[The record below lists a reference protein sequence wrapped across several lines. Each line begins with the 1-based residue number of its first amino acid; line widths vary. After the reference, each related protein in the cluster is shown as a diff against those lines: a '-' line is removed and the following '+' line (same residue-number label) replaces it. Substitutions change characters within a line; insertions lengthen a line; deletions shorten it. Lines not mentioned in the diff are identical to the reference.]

1 MQVSRNRYDG
11 HMGKRAS
18 KNDDSRGG
26 SPREQLWSTTFVL
39 VVASTLCC
47 FMVGQGLNSS
57 TSVYV
62 ALYGGTA
69 AYAGVLA
76 AVFSGAAAVVRLL
89 SGPLIDGRGRRIVML
104 FGFAVLIVGTVGP
117 LFTHDV
123 APFVVFRILQGA
135 GFSAVTT
142 ASATAAA
149 DALPASRM
157 GEGIGYYGLGQALSM
172 SVGSP
177 RPRPRVD
184 RPARRTSLSVRP
196 QSQMVG
202 LAMIFLCRYESTP
215 RCCPRKRSTGAGSK
229 RGRRGRTNQE
239 QPRRAGRANEVRRQ
253 RVAKRA
259 EAAGALEAAGRAGA
273 AEAIETAETT
283 TSTAQSRMEG
293 RPKRESIASRIF
305 EKHALPGTLPMI
317 VLSPA
322 FGFVIFFVGLYGAS
336 LGVGN
341 AGLFYTLSAVSMIL
355 VRLKSG
361 AFMDRFAPIKILPV
375 ALACGLIAF
384 GMLVACGTVLDGA
397 PVRDAVFNLSGI
409 VYGFCIG
416 IALPLNQSVAVKN
429 TPPERWGAA
438 NALFQL
444 ANDIGIGGACVITG
458 DRERLLR
465 VPRHHLLRDVLHRG
479 VVLRRASRLS
489 EGISRSRT
497 KTSLPGDDFPRLP
510 FPAAAPS
517 VRAPFVSSS
526 TTPCALVGLVEVDV
540 RFRVEVE
547 REELLLLEAIERD
560 ERDHPRIV
568 TACRKGRQHQAHT
581 RLRAHLLV
589 RCAEHGVRRDAAAH
603 AKRASA
609 RHLESTLRLRHL
621 HVDHRRFEARTD
633 IRHIELA
640 PGLPLAVDI
649 GDDRRLQA

>member
-1 MQVSRNRYDG
+1 MQVPRNRYDG

-18 KNDDSRGG
+18 KTDDSRRE

-39 VVASTLCC
+39 VVISTLCC

-69 AYAGVLA
+69 AYAGVLG

-104 FGFAVLIVGTVGP
+104 VGFAVLIVGTVGP

-172 SVGSP
+172 SVG
-177 RPRPRVD
+177 
-184 RPARRTSLSVRP
+184 PALALALVSTDPPENLFVGVTAIAV
-196 QSQMVG
+196 VG
-202 LAMIFLCRYESTP
+202 LAMIFLCRYEKHP
-215 RCCPRKRSTGAGSK
+215 EILPEEAVYRRRLEERENEAA
-229 RGRRGRTNQE
+229 RRGTAE
-239 QPRRAGRANEVRRQ
+239 ALEVTG
-253 RVAKRA
+253 RA
-259 EAAGALEAAGRAGA
+259 EAAEA
-273 AEAIETAETT
+273 AEASETT

-293 RPKRESIASRIF
+293 QPRRESIASRIF

-336 LGVGN
+336 LGVRN

-361 AFMDRFAPIKILPV
+361 AFMDRFAPIKILPF
-375 ALACGLIAF
+375 ALACGLVAF
-384 GMLVACGTVLDGA
+384 AMLVACGTVLDGT

-409 VYGFCIG
+409 VYGFCAG

-444 ANDIGIGGACVITG
+444 ANDVGIGGACVIW
-458 DRERLLR
+458 
-465 VPRHHLLRDVLHRG
+465 
-479 VVLRRASRLS
+479 
-489 EGISRSRT
+489 GIVNDCF
-497 KTSLPGDDFPRLP
+497 GFP
-510 FPAAAPS
+510 
-517 VRAPFVSSS
+517 V
-526 TTPCALVGLVEVDV
+526 TICCAMCC
-540 RFRVEVE
+540 
-547 REELLLLEAIERD
+547 
-560 ERDHPRIV
+560 IV
-568 TACRKGRQHQAHT
+568 TSYFVA
-581 RLRAHLLV
+581 RAV
-589 RCAEHGVRRDAAAH
+589 YP
-603 AKRASA
+603 K
-609 RHLESTLRLRHL
+609 ES
-621 HVDHRRFEARTD
+621 
-633 IRHIELA
+633 
-640 PGLPLAVDI
+640 
-649 GDDRRLQA
+649 

>member
-1 MQVSRNRYDG
+1 MQVPRNRYDG

-18 KNDDSRGG
+18 KTDDSRRE

-39 VVASTLCC
+39 VVVSTLCC

-69 AYAGVLA
+69 AYAGVLG

-104 FGFAVLIVGTVGP
+104 VGFAVLIVGTVGP

-172 SVGSP
+172 SVG
-177 RPRPRVD
+177 
-184 RPARRTSLSVRP
+184 PALALALVSTDPPENLFIGVTAIA
-196 QSQMVG
+196 VIG
-202 LAMIFLCRYESTP
+202 LAMIFLCRYEKHP
-215 RCCPRKRSTGAGSK
+215 EMLPEGAVYRRRLEEGESEAA
-229 RGRRGRTNQE
+229 RRGT
-239 QPRRAGRANEVRRQ
+239 
-253 RVAKRA
+253 A
-259 EAAGALEAAGRAGA
+259 EALEVTGRAGA
-273 AEAIETAETT
+273 AEAARASETT

-293 RPKRESIASRIF
+293 QPSRESIASRIF

-361 AFMDRFAPIKILPV
+361 AFMDRFAPIKILPF
-375 ALACGLIAF
+375 ALACGLVAF
-384 GMLVACGTVLDGA
+384 VMLVACGTVLDGT

-409 VYGFCIG
+409 VYGFCAG

-444 ANDIGIGGACVITG
+444 ANDVGIGGGCVIWGIVNDCFGFPVTICCAMCCI
-458 DRERLLR
+458 
-465 VPRHHLLRDVLHRG
+465 VASYFVA
-479 VVLRRASRLS
+479 RAVYP
-489 EGISRSRT
+489 
-497 KTSLPGDDFPRLP
+497 K
-510 FPAAAPS
+510 
-517 VRAPFVSSS
+517 
-526 TTPCALVGLVEVDV
+526 
-540 RFRVEVE
+540 
-547 REELLLLEAIERD
+547 
-560 ERDHPRIV
+560 
-568 TACRKGRQHQAHT
+568 
-581 RLRAHLLV
+581 
-589 RCAEHGVRRDAAAH
+589 
-603 AKRASA
+603 
-609 RHLESTLRLRHL
+609 ES
-621 HVDHRRFEARTD
+621 
-633 IRHIELA
+633 
-640 PGLPLAVDI
+640 
-649 GDDRRLQA
+649 

>member
-1 MQVSRNRYDG
+1 M
-11 HMGKRAS
+11 A
-18 KNDDSRGG
+18 
-26 SPREQLWSTTFVL
+26 
-39 VVASTLCC
+39 
-47 FMVGQGLNSS
+47 GQGLNSS

-172 SVGSP
+172 SVG
-177 RPRPRVD
+177 
-184 RPARRTSLSVRP
+184 PALALALVSTDPPENLFVGVTAIAV
-196 QSQMVG
+196 VG
-202 LAMIFLCRYESTP
+202 LSMIFLCRYEKHPEMLPKEAVYRRRLEEGGSEAT
-215 RCCPRKRSTGAGSK
+215 RTGAIEAGKESK
-229 RGRRGRTNQE
+229 QVEAREGGKRT
-239 QPRRAGRANEVRRQ
+239 
-253 RVAKRA
+253 
-259 EAAGALEAAGRAGA
+259 EA
-273 AEAIETAETT
+273 AETT

-322 FGFVIFFVGLYGAS
+322 LGFAIFFVGLYGAS

-384 GMLVACGTVLDGA
+384 AMLVACGTVLDGT
-397 PVRDAVFNLSGI
+397 PVCNAVFNLSGI
-409 VYGFCIG
+409 VYGFCTG

-444 ANDIGIGGACVITG
+444 AIDVGIGGACVIWGIVNDCFGFPVTICCAMCCIAASYF
-458 DRERLLR
+458 
-465 VPRHHLLRDVLHRG
+465 VA
-479 VVLRRASRLS
+479 RAVYPK
-489 EGISRSRT
+489 E
-497 KTSLPGDDFPRLP
+497 
-510 FPAAAPS
+510 
-517 VRAPFVSSS
+517 
-526 TTPCALVGLVEVDV
+526 
-540 RFRVEVE
+540 
-547 REELLLLEAIERD
+547 
-560 ERDHPRIV
+560 
-568 TACRKGRQHQAHT
+568 
-581 RLRAHLLV
+581 
-589 RCAEHGVRRDAAAH
+589 
-603 AKRASA
+603 
-609 RHLESTLRLRHL
+609 
-621 HVDHRRFEARTD
+621 
-633 IRHIELA
+633 
-640 PGLPLAVDI
+640 
-649 GDDRRLQA
+649 

>member
-1 MQVSRNRYDG
+1 MQVPRNRYDG

-172 SVGSP
+172 SVG
-177 RPRPRVD
+177 
-184 RPARRTSLSVRP
+184 PALALALVSTNPPENLFIGVTAIAA
-196 QSQMVG
+196 VG
-202 LAMIFLCRYESTP
+202 LALIFPCRYEKHP
-215 RCCPRKRSTGAGSK
+215 EMLPEEAVYRRRLEDEESK
-229 RGRRGRTNQE
+229 AA
-239 QPRRAGRANEVRRQ
+239 RA
-253 RVAKRA
+253 K
-259 EAAGALEAAGRAGA
+259 A
-273 AEAIETAETT
+273 AEATARDGQAETAASGAVGQARAAQATEAIA
-283 TSTAQSRMEG
+283 STVKSEKKGQL
-293 RPKRESIASRIF
+293 KREGIASRIF

-336 LGVGN
+336 LGVEN

-355 VRLKSG
+355 VRLSG
-361 AFMDRFAPIKILPV
+361 SFMDRFAPIKILPA
-375 ALACGLIAF
+375 ALACGLVAF
-384 GMLVACGTVLDGA
+384 GMLVACGTIIDGA
-397 PVRDAVFNLSGI
+397 PVRDAVFDLAGI
-409 VYGFCIG
+409 IYGFCSG
-416 IALPLNQSVAVKN
+416 IAMPLNQSVAVKN

-444 ANDIGIGGACVITG
+444 AIDVGIGGACVIWGIVNDCFGFPVTICCAMCCI
-458 DRERLLR
+458 
-465 VPRHHLLRDVLHRG
+465 VASYFVA
-479 VVLRRASRLS
+479 RAVYPK
-489 EGISRSRT
+489 E
-497 KTSLPGDDFPRLP
+497 P
-510 FPAAAPS
+510 
-517 VRAPFVSSS
+517 
-526 TTPCALVGLVEVDV
+526 
-540 RFRVEVE
+540 
-547 REELLLLEAIERD
+547 
-560 ERDHPRIV
+560 
-568 TACRKGRQHQAHT
+568 
-581 RLRAHLLV
+581 
-589 RCAEHGVRRDAAAH
+589 
-603 AKRASA
+603 
-609 RHLESTLRLRHL
+609 
-621 HVDHRRFEARTD
+621 
-633 IRHIELA
+633 
-640 PGLPLAVDI
+640 
-649 GDDRRLQA
+649 

>member
-1 MQVSRNRYDG
+1 MQVPRNRYDG
-11 HMGKRAS
+11 HMEKRAS
-18 KNDDSRGG
+18 KHDDSRRE

-39 VVASTLCC
+39 VVVSTLCC

-104 FGFAVLIVGTVGP
+104 VGFAVLIVGTVGP

-172 SVGSP
+172 SVG
-177 RPRPRVD
+177 
-184 RPARRTSLSVRP
+184 PALALALVSTDPPENLFIGVTAIA
-196 QSQMVG
+196 VIG
-202 LAMIFLCRYESTP
+202 LAMIFLCRYEKHP
-215 RCCPRKRSTGAGSK
+215 EMLPEGAVY
-229 RGRRGRTNQE
+229 RRRLEEREG
-239 QPRRAGRANEVRRQ
+239 
-253 RVAKRA
+253 
-259 EAAGALEAAGRAGA
+259 EAARTGDAEALEATGRAGA
-273 AEAIETAETT
+273 AEAAEASETT

-293 RPKRESIASRIF
+293 QPRRESIASRIF

-361 AFMDRFAPIKILPV
+361 AFMDRFAPIKILPF
-375 ALACGLIAF
+375 ALACGLVAF
-384 GMLVACGTVLDGA
+384 AMLVACGTVLDGT

-409 VYGFCIG
+409 VYGFCSG

-444 ANDIGIGGACVITG
+444 AIDVGIGGACVIWGIVNDCFGFPVTICCAMCCI
-458 DRERLLR
+458 
-465 VPRHHLLRDVLHRG
+465 VASYFVA
-479 VVLRRASRLS
+479 RAVYP
-489 EGISRSRT
+489 
-497 KTSLPGDDFPRLP
+497 K
-510 FPAAAPS
+510 
-517 VRAPFVSSS
+517 
-526 TTPCALVGLVEVDV
+526 
-540 RFRVEVE
+540 
-547 REELLLLEAIERD
+547 
-560 ERDHPRIV
+560 
-568 TACRKGRQHQAHT
+568 
-581 RLRAHLLV
+581 
-589 RCAEHGVRRDAAAH
+589 
-603 AKRASA
+603 
-609 RHLESTLRLRHL
+609 ES
-621 HVDHRRFEARTD
+621 
-633 IRHIELA
+633 
-640 PGLPLAVDI
+640 
-649 GDDRRLQA
+649 

>member
-1 MQVSRNRYDG
+1 ME
-11 HMGKRAS
+11 KRAS
-18 KNDDSRGG
+18 KYNDSRGG

-123 APFVVFRILQGA
+123 VPFVAFRILQGA

-172 SVGSP
+172 SVG
-177 RPRPRVD
+177 
-184 RPARRTSLSVRP
+184 PALALALVSTDPPENLFVGVTAIAV
-196 QSQMVG
+196 VG
-202 LAMIFLCRYESTP
+202 LSMIFLCRYEKHP
-215 RCCPRKRSTGAGSK
+215 EMLPKEAVYRRRLEEGGS
-229 RGRRGRTNQE
+229 
-239 QPRRAGRANEVRRQ
+239 
-253 RVAKRA
+253 
-259 EAAGALEAAGRAGA
+259 EAARTGA
-273 AEAIETAETT
+273 AEAGKESKQVETREGGKRTEAAETT

-375 ALACGLIAF
+375 ALACGLVAF
-384 GMLVACGTVLDGA
+384 AMLVACGTVLDGA

-444 ANDIGIGGACVITG
+444 ANDVGIGGACVIWGIVNDCFGFPVTICCAMCCIAASYF
-458 DRERLLR
+458 
-465 VPRHHLLRDVLHRG
+465 VA
-479 VVLRRASRLS
+479 RAVYPK
-489 EGISRSRT
+489 E
-497 KTSLPGDDFPRLP
+497 
-510 FPAAAPS
+510 
-517 VRAPFVSSS
+517 
-526 TTPCALVGLVEVDV
+526 
-540 RFRVEVE
+540 
-547 REELLLLEAIERD
+547 
-560 ERDHPRIV
+560 
-568 TACRKGRQHQAHT
+568 
-581 RLRAHLLV
+581 
-589 RCAEHGVRRDAAAH
+589 
-603 AKRASA
+603 
-609 RHLESTLRLRHL
+609 
-621 HVDHRRFEARTD
+621 
-633 IRHIELA
+633 
-640 PGLPLAVDI
+640 
-649 GDDRRLQA
+649 

>member
-1 MQVSRNRYDG
+1 M
-11 HMGKRAS
+11 A
-18 KNDDSRGG
+18 
-26 SPREQLWSTTFVL
+26 
-39 VVASTLCC
+39 
-47 FMVGQGLNSS
+47 GQGLNSS

-123 APFVVFRILQGA
+123 APFVAFRILQGA

-172 SVGSP
+172 SVG
-177 RPRPRVD
+177 
-184 RPARRTSLSVRP
+184 PALALALVSTDPPENLFVGVTAIAV
-196 QSQMVG
+196 VG
-202 LAMIFLCRYESTP
+202 LSMIFLCRYEKHP
-215 RCCPRKRSTGAGSK
+215 EMLPKEAVYRRRLEEG
-229 RGRRGRTNQE
+229 GR
-239 QPRRAGRANEVRRQ
+239 
-253 RVAKRA
+253 
-259 EAAGALEAAGRAGA
+259 EAARTGA
-273 AEAIETAETT
+273 AEAGKESKQVETREGGKRTEAAETT

-322 FGFVIFFVGLYGAS
+322 LGFAIFFVGLYGAS

-375 ALACGLIAF
+375 ALACGLVAF
-384 GMLVACGTVLDGA
+384 AMLVACGTVLDGT
-397 PVRDAVFNLSGI
+397 PVCDAVFNLSGI
-409 VYGFCIG
+409 VYGFCTG

-444 ANDIGIGGACVITG
+444 AIDVGIGGACVTWGIVNDCFGFPVTICCAMCCIAASYF
-458 DRERLLR
+458 
-465 VPRHHLLRDVLHRG
+465 VA
-479 VVLRRASRLS
+479 RAVYPK
-489 EGISRSRT
+489 E
-497 KTSLPGDDFPRLP
+497 
-510 FPAAAPS
+510 
-517 VRAPFVSSS
+517 
-526 TTPCALVGLVEVDV
+526 
-540 RFRVEVE
+540 
-547 REELLLLEAIERD
+547 
-560 ERDHPRIV
+560 
-568 TACRKGRQHQAHT
+568 
-581 RLRAHLLV
+581 
-589 RCAEHGVRRDAAAH
+589 
-603 AKRASA
+603 
-609 RHLESTLRLRHL
+609 
-621 HVDHRRFEARTD
+621 
-633 IRHIELA
+633 
-640 PGLPLAVDI
+640 
-649 GDDRRLQA
+649 

>member
-1 MQVSRNRYDG
+1 M
-11 HMGKRAS
+11 A
-18 KNDDSRGG
+18 
-26 SPREQLWSTTFVL
+26 
-39 VVASTLCC
+39 
-47 FMVGQGLNSS
+47 GQGLNSS

-172 SVGSP
+172 SVG
-177 RPRPRVD
+177 
-184 RPARRTSLSVRP
+184 PALALALVSTDPPENLFVGVTAIAV
-196 QSQMVG
+196 VG
-202 LAMIFLCRYESTP
+202 LSMIILCRYEKHP
-215 RCCPRKRSTGAGSK
+215 EMLPKEAVYRRRLEEGGS
-229 RGRRGRTNQE
+229 
-239 QPRRAGRANEVRRQ
+239 
-253 RVAKRA
+253 
-259 EAAGALEAAGRAGA
+259 EAARTGA
-273 AEAIETAETT
+273 AEAGKESKQVEAREGSKRTEAAETT

-322 FGFVIFFVGLYGAS
+322 LGFAIFFVGLYGAS

-375 ALACGLIAF
+375 ALACGLVAF
-384 GMLVACGTVLDGA
+384 AMLVACGTVLDGA
-397 PVRDAVFNLSGI
+397 PVCDAVFNLSGI
-409 VYGFCIG
+409 VYGFCTG

-444 ANDIGIGGACVITG
+444 AIDVGIGGACVIWGIVNDCFGFPVTICCAMCCIAASYF
-458 DRERLLR
+458 
-465 VPRHHLLRDVLHRG
+465 VA
-479 VVLRRASRLS
+479 RAVYPK
-489 EGISRSRT
+489 E
-497 KTSLPGDDFPRLP
+497 
-510 FPAAAPS
+510 
-517 VRAPFVSSS
+517 
-526 TTPCALVGLVEVDV
+526 
-540 RFRVEVE
+540 
-547 REELLLLEAIERD
+547 
-560 ERDHPRIV
+560 
-568 TACRKGRQHQAHT
+568 
-581 RLRAHLLV
+581 
-589 RCAEHGVRRDAAAH
+589 
-603 AKRASA
+603 
-609 RHLESTLRLRHL
+609 
-621 HVDHRRFEARTD
+621 
-633 IRHIELA
+633 
-640 PGLPLAVDI
+640 
-649 GDDRRLQA
+649 

>member
-1 MQVSRNRYDG
+1 
-11 HMGKRAS
+11 
-18 KNDDSRGG
+18 
-26 SPREQLWSTTFVL
+26 
-39 VVASTLCC
+39 
-47 FMVGQGLNSS
+47 MVGQGLNSS

-76 AVFSGAAAVVRLL
+76 AVFSAAAAVVRLL

-172 SVGSP
+172 SVG
-177 RPRPRVD
+177 
-184 RPARRTSLSVRP
+184 PALALALVSTDPPENLFVGATAIAV
-196 QSQMVG
+196 VG
-202 LAMIFLCRYESTP
+202 LAMIFLCRYEKHPEMLPEEAVYRRRLEEGESEAA
-215 RCCPRKRSTGAGSK
+215 RTGAAEAGKESK
-229 RGRRGRTNQE
+229 QIEASEDG
-239 QPRRAGRANEVRRQ
+239 
-253 RVAKRA
+253 KRA
-259 EAAGALEAAGRAGA
+259 EAAGALEAARRAGA

-375 ALACGLIAF
+375 ALACGLVAF
-384 GMLVACGTVLDGA
+384 AMLVACGTVLDGA

-444 ANDIGIGGACVITG
+444 ANDIGIGGACVIWGIVNDCFGFPVTICCAMCCIAASYF
-458 DRERLLR
+458 
-465 VPRHHLLRDVLHRG
+465 VA
-479 VVLRRASRLS
+479 RAVYPK
-489 EGISRSRT
+489 E
-497 KTSLPGDDFPRLP
+497 
-510 FPAAAPS
+510 
-517 VRAPFVSSS
+517 
-526 TTPCALVGLVEVDV
+526 
-540 RFRVEVE
+540 
-547 REELLLLEAIERD
+547 
-560 ERDHPRIV
+560 
-568 TACRKGRQHQAHT
+568 
-581 RLRAHLLV
+581 
-589 RCAEHGVRRDAAAH
+589 
-603 AKRASA
+603 
-609 RHLESTLRLRHL
+609 
-621 HVDHRRFEARTD
+621 
-633 IRHIELA
+633 
-640 PGLPLAVDI
+640 
-649 GDDRRLQA
+649 

>member
-1 MQVSRNRYDG
+1 MQVPRNRYDG

-18 KNDDSRGG
+18 KTDDSRRE

-39 VVASTLCC
+39 VVVSTLCC

-69 AYAGVLA
+69 AYAGVLG
-76 AVFSGAAAVVRLL
+76 AVFSAAAAVVRLL

-104 FGFAVLIVGTVGP
+104 VGFAVLIVGTVGP
-117 LFTHDV
+117 LFTRDV

-172 SVGSP
+172 SVG
-177 RPRPRVD
+177 
-184 RPARRTSLSVRP
+184 PALALALVSTDPPENLFIGVTAIAV
-196 QSQMVG
+196 VG
-202 LAMIFLCRYESTP
+202 LAMIFLCRYEKHPEMLPEGAVYRRRLEEEKSEAA
-215 RCCPRKRSTGAGSK
+215 RTGA
-229 RGRRGRTNQE
+229 
-239 QPRRAGRANEVRRQ
+239 
-253 RVAKRA
+253 A
-259 EAAGALEAAGRAGA
+259 EALEATGRAGA
-273 AEAIETAETT
+273 AGTAESSETT

-293 RPKRESIASRIF
+293 QPRRESIASRIF

-336 LGVGN
+336 LGVGS

-361 AFMDRFAPIKILPV
+361 AFMDRFAPIKILPF
-375 ALACGLIAF
+375 ALACGLVAF
-384 GMLVACGTVLDGA
+384 AMLVACGTVLDGT

-409 VYGFCIG
+409 VYGFCSG

-444 ANDIGIGGACVITG
+444 ANDVGIGGACVIWGIVNDCFGFPVTICCAMCCI
-458 DRERLLR
+458 
-465 VPRHHLLRDVLHRG
+465 VASYFVA
-479 VVLRRASRLS
+479 RAVYP
-489 EGISRSRT
+489 
-497 KTSLPGDDFPRLP
+497 K
-510 FPAAAPS
+510 
-517 VRAPFVSSS
+517 
-526 TTPCALVGLVEVDV
+526 
-540 RFRVEVE
+540 
-547 REELLLLEAIERD
+547 
-560 ERDHPRIV
+560 
-568 TACRKGRQHQAHT
+568 
-581 RLRAHLLV
+581 
-589 RCAEHGVRRDAAAH
+589 
-603 AKRASA
+603 
-609 RHLESTLRLRHL
+609 ES
-621 HVDHRRFEARTD
+621 
-633 IRHIELA
+633 
-640 PGLPLAVDI
+640 
-649 GDDRRLQA
+649 

>member
-1 MQVSRNRYDG
+1 MQVPRNRYDG
-11 HMGKRAS
+11 HMEKRAS
-18 KNDDSRGG
+18 KHDDSRGG

-39 VVASTLCC
+39 VVVSTLCC

-62 ALYGGTA
+62 ALYGGTT
-69 AYAGVLA
+69 AYAGVLG

-104 FGFAVLIVGTVGP
+104 VGFAALIVGTVGP

-172 SVGSP
+172 SVG
-177 RPRPRVD
+177 
-184 RPARRTSLSVRP
+184 PALALALVSTDPPENLFIGVTAIAV
-196 QSQMVG
+196 VG
-202 LAMIFLCRYESTP
+202 LAMIFLCRYEKHP
-215 RCCPRKRSTGAGSK
+215 EMLPEEAVY
-229 RGRRGRTNQE
+229 RRRLE
-239 QPRRAGRANEVRRQ
+239 ERES
-253 RVAKRA
+253 
-259 EAAGALEAAGRAGA
+259 EAARTGDAEALEATGRAGA
-273 AEAIETAETT
+273 AEAAEASETT

-293 RPKRESIASRIF
+293 QPRRESIASRIF

-361 AFMDRFAPIKILPV
+361 AFMDRFAPIKILPF
-375 ALACGLIAF
+375 ALACGLVAF
-384 GMLVACGTVLDGA
+384 AMLVACGTVLDGT

-409 VYGFCIG
+409 VYGFCAG

-444 ANDIGIGGACVITG
+444 ANDVGIGGACVIWGIVNDCFGFPVTICCAMCCI
-458 DRERLLR
+458 
-465 VPRHHLLRDVLHRG
+465 VASYFVA
-479 VVLRRASRLS
+479 RAVYP
-489 EGISRSRT
+489 
-497 KTSLPGDDFPRLP
+497 K
-510 FPAAAPS
+510 
-517 VRAPFVSSS
+517 
-526 TTPCALVGLVEVDV
+526 
-540 RFRVEVE
+540 
-547 REELLLLEAIERD
+547 
-560 ERDHPRIV
+560 
-568 TACRKGRQHQAHT
+568 
-581 RLRAHLLV
+581 
-589 RCAEHGVRRDAAAH
+589 
-603 AKRASA
+603 
-609 RHLESTLRLRHL
+609 ES
-621 HVDHRRFEARTD
+621 
-633 IRHIELA
+633 
-640 PGLPLAVDI
+640 
-649 GDDRRLQA
+649 

>member
-1 MQVSRNRYDG
+1 MQVPRNRYDG

-172 SVGSP
+172 SVG
-177 RPRPRVD
+177 
-184 RPARRTSLSVRP
+184 PALALALVSTDPPENLFVGVTAIAV
-196 QSQMVG
+196 VG
-202 LAMIFLCRYESTP
+202 LSMIFLCRYEKHPEMLPEEAVYRRRLEEGESEAA
-215 RCCPRKRSTGAGSK
+215 RTGAA
-229 RGRRGRTNQE
+229 E
-239 QPRRAGRANEVRRQ
+239 AGKESEGG
-253 RVAKRA
+253 KRA
-259 EAAGALEAAGRAGA
+259 EAAGTLEAARRAED
-273 AEAIETAETT
+273 AEAIEAAETT

-375 ALACGLIAF
+375 ALACGLVAF
-384 GMLVACGTVLDGA
+384 AMLVACGTVLDGA

-429 TPPERWGAA
+429 TPHERWGAA

-444 ANDIGIGGACVITG
+444 ANDIGIGGACVIWGIVNDCFGFPVTICCAMCCIAASYF
-458 DRERLLR
+458 
-465 VPRHHLLRDVLHRG
+465 VA
-479 VVLRRASRLS
+479 RAVYPK
-489 EGISRSRT
+489 E
-497 KTSLPGDDFPRLP
+497 
-510 FPAAAPS
+510 
-517 VRAPFVSSS
+517 
-526 TTPCALVGLVEVDV
+526 
-540 RFRVEVE
+540 
-547 REELLLLEAIERD
+547 
-560 ERDHPRIV
+560 
-568 TACRKGRQHQAHT
+568 
-581 RLRAHLLV
+581 
-589 RCAEHGVRRDAAAH
+589 
-603 AKRASA
+603 
-609 RHLESTLRLRHL
+609 
-621 HVDHRRFEARTD
+621 
-633 IRHIELA
+633 
-640 PGLPLAVDI
+640 
-649 GDDRRLQA
+649 

>member
-1 MQVSRNRYDG
+1 MQISRNRYDG

-18 KNDDSRGG
+18 KTDDSRRE

-39 VVASTLCC
+39 VVVSTLCC

-69 AYAGVLA
+69 AYAGVLG
-76 AVFSGAAAVVRLL
+76 AVFSAAAAVVRLL

-104 FGFAVLIVGTVGP
+104 VGFAVLIVGTVGP
-117 LFTHDV
+117 LFTRDV

-172 SVGSP
+172 SVG
-177 RPRPRVD
+177 
-184 RPARRTSLSVRP
+184 PALALALVSTDPPENLFIGVTAIAV
-196 QSQMVG
+196 VG
-202 LAMIFLCRYESTP
+202 LAMIFLCRYEKHP
-215 RCCPRKRSTGAGSK
+215 EMLPEGAVYRRRLEEGESEAA
-229 RGRRGRTNQE
+229 RRGT
-239 QPRRAGRANEVRRQ
+239 
-253 RVAKRA
+253 A
-259 EAAGALEAAGRAGA
+259 EALEATGRAGA
-273 AEAIETAETT
+273 AEAAEASETT
-283 TSTAQSRMEG
+283 TSTAQSRMEEQP
-293 RPKRESIASRIF
+293 RRESIASRIF

-361 AFMDRFAPIKILPV
+361 AFMDRFAPIKILPF
-375 ALACGLIAF
+375 ALACGLVAF
-384 GMLVACGTVLDGA
+384 AMLVACGTVLDGT

-409 VYGFCIG
+409 VYGFCSG

-444 ANDIGIGGACVITG
+444 ANDVGIGGACVIWGIVNDCFGFPVTICCAMCCI
-458 DRERLLR
+458 
-465 VPRHHLLRDVLHRG
+465 VASYFVA
-479 VVLRRASRLS
+479 RAVYP
-489 EGISRSRT
+489 
-497 KTSLPGDDFPRLP
+497 K
-510 FPAAAPS
+510 
-517 VRAPFVSSS
+517 
-526 TTPCALVGLVEVDV
+526 
-540 RFRVEVE
+540 
-547 REELLLLEAIERD
+547 
-560 ERDHPRIV
+560 
-568 TACRKGRQHQAHT
+568 
-581 RLRAHLLV
+581 
-589 RCAEHGVRRDAAAH
+589 
-603 AKRASA
+603 
-609 RHLESTLRLRHL
+609 ES
-621 HVDHRRFEARTD
+621 
-633 IRHIELA
+633 
-640 PGLPLAVDI
+640 
-649 GDDRRLQA
+649 

>member
-1 MQVSRNRYDG
+1 MQISRNRYDG

-18 KNDDSRGG
+18 KTDDSRRE

-39 VVASTLCC
+39 VVVSTLCC

-69 AYAGVLA
+69 AYAGVLG
-76 AVFSGAAAVVRLL
+76 AVFSAAAAVVRLL

-104 FGFAVLIVGTVGP
+104 VGFAVLIVGTVGP
-117 LFTHDV
+117 LFTRDV

-172 SVGSP
+172 SVG
-177 RPRPRVD
+177 
-184 RPARRTSLSVRP
+184 PALALALVSTDPPENLFIGVTAIA
-196 QSQMVG
+196 VIG
-202 LAMIFLCRYESTP
+202 LAMIFLCRYEKHP
-215 RCCPRKRSTGAGSK
+215 EMLPEGAVYRRRLEEGESETA
-229 RGRRGRTNQE
+229 RRGTAETGKESKQV
-239 QPRRAGRANEVRRQ
+239 EVT
-253 RVAKRA
+253 
-259 EAAGALEAAGRAGA
+259 GRAGA
-273 AEAIETAETT
+273 AEAAKASETT

-293 RPKRESIASRIF
+293 QPRRESIASRIF
-305 EKHALPGTLPMI
+305 EKHALPGTLPKI

-336 LGVGN
+336 LSVGS

-361 AFMDRFAPIKILPV
+361 AFMDRFAPIKILPF
-375 ALACGLIAF
+375 ALACGLVAF
-384 GMLVACGTVLDGA
+384 AMLVACGTVLDGT

-409 VYGFCIG
+409 VYGFCSG

-444 ANDIGIGGACVITG
+444 ANDVGIGGACVIWGIVNDCFGFPVTICCAMCCI
-458 DRERLLR
+458 
-465 VPRHHLLRDVLHRG
+465 VASYFVA
-479 VVLRRASRLS
+479 RAVYP
-489 EGISRSRT
+489 
-497 KTSLPGDDFPRLP
+497 K
-510 FPAAAPS
+510 
-517 VRAPFVSSS
+517 
-526 TTPCALVGLVEVDV
+526 
-540 RFRVEVE
+540 
-547 REELLLLEAIERD
+547 
-560 ERDHPRIV
+560 
-568 TACRKGRQHQAHT
+568 
-581 RLRAHLLV
+581 
-589 RCAEHGVRRDAAAH
+589 
-603 AKRASA
+603 
-609 RHLESTLRLRHL
+609 ES
-621 HVDHRRFEARTD
+621 
-633 IRHIELA
+633 
-640 PGLPLAVDI
+640 
-649 GDDRRLQA
+649 

>member
-1 MQVSRNRYDG
+1 M
-11 HMGKRAS
+11 A
-18 KNDDSRGG
+18 
-26 SPREQLWSTTFVL
+26 
-39 VVASTLCC
+39 
-47 FMVGQGLNSS
+47 GQGLNSS

-172 SVGSP
+172 SVG
-177 RPRPRVD
+177 
-184 RPARRTSLSVRP
+184 PALALALVSTDPPENLFVGVTAIAV
-196 QSQMVG
+196 VG
-202 LAMIFLCRYESTP
+202 LSMIFLCRYEKHP
-215 RCCPRKRSTGAGSK
+215 EMLPEEAVYRRRLEEGGS
-229 RGRRGRTNQE
+229 
-239 QPRRAGRANEVRRQ
+239 
-253 RVAKRA
+253 
-259 EAAGALEAAGRAGA
+259 EAARTGA
-273 AEAIETAETT
+273 AEAGKESKQVEAREGGKRTKATETT

-322 FGFVIFFVGLYGAS
+322 LGFAIFFVGLYGAS

-375 ALACGLIAF
+375 ALACGLVAF
-384 GMLVACGTVLDGA
+384 AMLVACGTVLDGA
-397 PVRDAVFNLSGI
+397 PVCDAVFNLSGI
-409 VYGFCIG
+409 VYGFCTG

-444 ANDIGIGGACVITG
+444 AIDVGIGGACVIWGIVNDCFGFPVTICCAMCCIAASYF
-458 DRERLLR
+458 
-465 VPRHHLLRDVLHRG
+465 VA
-479 VVLRRASRLS
+479 RAVYPK
-489 EGISRSRT
+489 E
-497 KTSLPGDDFPRLP
+497 
-510 FPAAAPS
+510 
-517 VRAPFVSSS
+517 
-526 TTPCALVGLVEVDV
+526 
-540 RFRVEVE
+540 
-547 REELLLLEAIERD
+547 
-560 ERDHPRIV
+560 
-568 TACRKGRQHQAHT
+568 
-581 RLRAHLLV
+581 
-589 RCAEHGVRRDAAAH
+589 
-603 AKRASA
+603 
-609 RHLESTLRLRHL
+609 
-621 HVDHRRFEARTD
+621 
-633 IRHIELA
+633 
-640 PGLPLAVDI
+640 
-649 GDDRRLQA
+649 

>member
-1 MQVSRNRYDG
+1 MQVPRNRYDG

-104 FGFAVLIVGTVGP
+104 FGFAVLIVGTAGP

-172 SVGSP
+172 SVG
-177 RPRPRVD
+177 
-184 RPARRTSLSVRP
+184 PALALALVSTDPPENLFVGVTAIAV
-196 QSQMVG
+196 VG
-202 LAMIFLCRYESTP
+202 LSMIFLCRYEKHPEMLPEEAVYRRRLEEGESEAA
-215 RCCPRKRSTGAGSK
+215 RTGAAEASK
-229 RGRRGRTNQE
+229 ESKQVE
-239 QPRRAGRANEVRRQ
+239 ASEDS
-253 RVAKRA
+253 KRA

-273 AEAIETAETT
+273 AEAVEAAETT

-293 RPKRESIASRIF
+293 QPKRESIASRIF

-375 ALACGLIAF
+375 ALACGLVAF
-384 GMLVACGTVLDGA
+384 AMLVACGTVLDGA

-444 ANDIGIGGACVITG
+444 ANDVGIGGACVIWGIVNDCFGFPVTICCAMCCIAASYF
-458 DRERLLR
+458 
-465 VPRHHLLRDVLHRG
+465 VA
-479 VVLRRASRLS
+479 RAVYPK
-489 EGISRSRT
+489 E
-497 KTSLPGDDFPRLP
+497 
-510 FPAAAPS
+510 
-517 VRAPFVSSS
+517 
-526 TTPCALVGLVEVDV
+526 
-540 RFRVEVE
+540 
-547 REELLLLEAIERD
+547 
-560 ERDHPRIV
+560 
-568 TACRKGRQHQAHT
+568 
-581 RLRAHLLV
+581 
-589 RCAEHGVRRDAAAH
+589 
-603 AKRASA
+603 
-609 RHLESTLRLRHL
+609 
-621 HVDHRRFEARTD
+621 
-633 IRHIELA
+633 
-640 PGLPLAVDI
+640 
-649 GDDRRLQA
+649 

>member
-1 MQVSRNRYDG
+1 MQVPRNRYDG
-11 HMGKRAS
+11 HMEKRAS

-172 SVGSP
+172 SVG
-177 RPRPRVD
+177 
-184 RPARRTSLSVRP
+184 PALALALVSTDPPENLFVGVTAIAV
-196 QSQMVG
+196 VG
-202 LAMIFLCRYESTP
+202 LSMIFLCRYEKHP
-215 RCCPRKRSTGAGSK
+215 EMLPKEAVYRRRLEEGGS
-229 RGRRGRTNQE
+229 
-239 QPRRAGRANEVRRQ
+239 
-253 RVAKRA
+253 
-259 EAAGALEAAGRAGA
+259 EAARTGA
-273 AEAIETAETT
+273 AEAGKESKQVEAREGGKRTEAAETT

-361 AFMDRFAPIKILPV
+361 AFMDRFAPIVILPV
-375 ALACGLIAF
+375 ALACGLVAF
-384 GMLVACGTVLDGA
+384 AMLVACGTVLDGA

-444 ANDIGIGGACVITG
+444 ANDVGIGGACVIWGIVNDCFGFPVTICCAMCCIAASYF
-458 DRERLLR
+458 
-465 VPRHHLLRDVLHRG
+465 VA
-479 VVLRRASRLS
+479 RAVYPK
-489 EGISRSRT
+489 E
-497 KTSLPGDDFPRLP
+497 
-510 FPAAAPS
+510 
-517 VRAPFVSSS
+517 
-526 TTPCALVGLVEVDV
+526 
-540 RFRVEVE
+540 
-547 REELLLLEAIERD
+547 
-560 ERDHPRIV
+560 
-568 TACRKGRQHQAHT
+568 
-581 RLRAHLLV
+581 
-589 RCAEHGVRRDAAAH
+589 
-603 AKRASA
+603 
-609 RHLESTLRLRHL
+609 
-621 HVDHRRFEARTD
+621 
-633 IRHIELA
+633 
-640 PGLPLAVDI
+640 
-649 GDDRRLQA
+649 

>member
-1 MQVSRNRYDG
+1 MQVPRNRYDG

-18 KNDDSRGG
+18 KTDDSRRE

-39 VVASTLCC
+39 VVVSTLCC

-69 AYAGVLA
+69 AYAGVLG

-104 FGFAVLIVGTVGP
+104 VGFAVLIVGTVGP

-172 SVGSP
+172 SVG
-177 RPRPRVD
+177 
-184 RPARRTSLSVRP
+184 PALTLALVSTDPPENLFIGVTAIA
-196 QSQMVG
+196 VIG
-202 LAMIFLCRYESTP
+202 LAMIFLCRYEKHP
-215 RCCPRKRSTGAGSK
+215 EMLPEGAVYRRRLEEGESEAA
-229 RGRRGRTNQE
+229 RRGT
-239 QPRRAGRANEVRRQ
+239 
-253 RVAKRA
+253 A
-259 EAAGALEAAGRAGA
+259 EALEVTGRSGA
-273 AEAIETAETT
+273 AEAAKASETT
-283 TSTAQSRMEG
+283 TSTAQSKTEEQPRREG
-293 RPKRESIASRIF
+293 IASRIF

-317 VLSPA
+317 MLSPA

-361 AFMDRFAPIKILPV
+361 AFMDRFAPIKILPF
-375 ALACGLIAF
+375 ALACGLVAF
-384 GMLVACGTVLDGA
+384 AMLVACGTVLDGT

-409 VYGFCIG
+409 VYGFCAG

-444 ANDIGIGGACVITG
+444 ANDVGIGGACVIWGIVNDCFGFPVTICCAMCCI
-458 DRERLLR
+458 
-465 VPRHHLLRDVLHRG
+465 VASYFVA
-479 VVLRRASRLS
+479 RAVYP
-489 EGISRSRT
+489 
-497 KTSLPGDDFPRLP
+497 K
-510 FPAAAPS
+510 
-517 VRAPFVSSS
+517 
-526 TTPCALVGLVEVDV
+526 
-540 RFRVEVE
+540 
-547 REELLLLEAIERD
+547 
-560 ERDHPRIV
+560 
-568 TACRKGRQHQAHT
+568 
-581 RLRAHLLV
+581 
-589 RCAEHGVRRDAAAH
+589 
-603 AKRASA
+603 
-609 RHLESTLRLRHL
+609 ES
-621 HVDHRRFEARTD
+621 
-633 IRHIELA
+633 
-640 PGLPLAVDI
+640 
-649 GDDRRLQA
+649 

>member
-1 MQVSRNRYDG
+1 MQVPRNRYDG

-172 SVGSP
+172 SIGPALALALVSTDPPENLFVG
-177 RPRPRVD
+177 VT
-184 RPARRTSLSVRP
+184 AIAV
-196 QSQMVG
+196 VG
-202 LAMIFLCRYESTP
+202 LSMIFLCRYEKHPEMLPEEAVYRRRLEELESEAA
-215 RCCPRKRSTGAGSK
+215 RTGAAEAGKESK
-229 RGRRGRTNQE
+229 QVEASEGD
-239 QPRRAGRANEVRRQ
+239 
-253 RVAKRA
+253 KCA
-259 EAAGALEAAGRAGA
+259 EAAGALEA
-273 AEAIETAETT
+273 AETT

-361 AFMDRFAPIKILPV
+361 VFMDRFAPIKILPV
-375 ALACGLIAF
+375 ALACGLVAF
-384 GMLVACGTVLDGA
+384 AMLVACGTVLDGA

-444 ANDIGIGGACVITG
+444 ANDVGIGGACVIWGIVNDCFGFPVTICCAMCCIAASYF
-458 DRERLLR
+458 
-465 VPRHHLLRDVLHRG
+465 VA
-479 VVLRRASRLS
+479 RAVYPK
-489 EGISRSRT
+489 E
-497 KTSLPGDDFPRLP
+497 P
-510 FPAAAPS
+510 
-517 VRAPFVSSS
+517 
-526 TTPCALVGLVEVDV
+526 
-540 RFRVEVE
+540 
-547 REELLLLEAIERD
+547 
-560 ERDHPRIV
+560 
-568 TACRKGRQHQAHT
+568 
-581 RLRAHLLV
+581 
-589 RCAEHGVRRDAAAH
+589 
-603 AKRASA
+603 
-609 RHLESTLRLRHL
+609 
-621 HVDHRRFEARTD
+621 
-633 IRHIELA
+633 
-640 PGLPLAVDI
+640 
-649 GDDRRLQA
+649 

>member
-1 MQVSRNRYDG
+1 M
-11 HMGKRAS
+11 A
-18 KNDDSRGG
+18 
-26 SPREQLWSTTFVL
+26 
-39 VVASTLCC
+39 
-47 FMVGQGLNSS
+47 GQGLNSS

-172 SVGSP
+172 SVG
-177 RPRPRVD
+177 
-184 RPARRTSLSVRP
+184 PALALALVSTDPPENLFVGVTAIAV
-196 QSQMVG
+196 VG
-202 LAMIFLCRYESTP
+202 LSMIFLCRYEKHP
-215 RCCPRKRSTGAGSK
+215 EMLPKEAVYRRRLEEGGS
-229 RGRRGRTNQE
+229 
-239 QPRRAGRANEVRRQ
+239 
-253 RVAKRA
+253 
-259 EAAGALEAAGRAGA
+259 EAARTGA
-273 AEAIETAETT
+273 AEAGKESKQVEAREGGKRTEAAETT

-305 EKHALPGTLPMI
+305 EKHALPGTLPTI

-322 FGFVIFFVGLYGAS
+322 LGFAIFFVGLYGTS

-375 ALACGLIAF
+375 ALACGLVAF
-384 GMLVACGTVLDGA
+384 AMLVACGTVLDGT
-397 PVRDAVFNLSGI
+397 PVCDAVFNLSGI
-409 VYGFCIG
+409 VYGFCTG

-444 ANDIGIGGACVITG
+444 AIDVGIGGACVIWGIVNDCFGFPVTICCAMCCIAASYF
-458 DRERLLR
+458 
-465 VPRHHLLRDVLHRG
+465 VA
-479 VVLRRASRLS
+479 RAVYPK
-489 EGISRSRT
+489 E
-497 KTSLPGDDFPRLP
+497 
-510 FPAAAPS
+510 
-517 VRAPFVSSS
+517 
-526 TTPCALVGLVEVDV
+526 
-540 RFRVEVE
+540 
-547 REELLLLEAIERD
+547 
-560 ERDHPRIV
+560 
-568 TACRKGRQHQAHT
+568 
-581 RLRAHLLV
+581 
-589 RCAEHGVRRDAAAH
+589 
-603 AKRASA
+603 
-609 RHLESTLRLRHL
+609 
-621 HVDHRRFEARTD
+621 
-633 IRHIELA
+633 
-640 PGLPLAVDI
+640 
-649 GDDRRLQA
+649 

>member
-1 MQVSRNRYDG
+1 MQVPRNRYDG

-123 APFVVFRILQGA
+123 VPFVVFRILQGA

-172 SVGSP
+172 SVG
-177 RPRPRVD
+177 
-184 RPARRTSLSVRP
+184 PALALALVSTDPPENLFVGVTAIAVIGLS
-196 QSQMVG
+196 
-202 LAMIFLCRYESTP
+202 MIFLCRYEKHPEMLPEEAVYRRRLEEGESEAA
-215 RCCPRKRSTGAGSK
+215 RTGAA
-229 RGRRGRTNQE
+229 E
-239 QPRRAGRANEVRRQ
+239 AGKESEGG
-253 RVAKRA
+253 KRA
-259 EAAGALEAAGRAGA
+259 EAAGTLEAARRAED
-273 AEAIETAETT
+273 AEAIEAAETT

-375 ALACGLIAF
+375 ALACGLVAF
-384 GMLVACGTVLDGA
+384 AMLVACGTLLDGA

-444 ANDIGIGGACVITG
+444 ANDVGIGGACVIWGIVNDCFGFPVTICCAMCCIAASYF
-458 DRERLLR
+458 
-465 VPRHHLLRDVLHRG
+465 VA
-479 VVLRRASRLS
+479 RAVYPK
-489 EGISRSRT
+489 E
-497 KTSLPGDDFPRLP
+497 
-510 FPAAAPS
+510 
-517 VRAPFVSSS
+517 
-526 TTPCALVGLVEVDV
+526 
-540 RFRVEVE
+540 
-547 REELLLLEAIERD
+547 
-560 ERDHPRIV
+560 
-568 TACRKGRQHQAHT
+568 
-581 RLRAHLLV
+581 
-589 RCAEHGVRRDAAAH
+589 
-603 AKRASA
+603 
-609 RHLESTLRLRHL
+609 
-621 HVDHRRFEARTD
+621 
-633 IRHIELA
+633 
-640 PGLPLAVDI
+640 
-649 GDDRRLQA
+649 

>member
-1 MQVSRNRYDG
+1 
-11 HMGKRAS
+11 
-18 KNDDSRGG
+18 
-26 SPREQLWSTTFVL
+26 
-39 VVASTLCC
+39 
-47 FMVGQGLNSS
+47 MVGQGLNSS

-123 APFVVFRILQGA
+123 VPFVVFRILQGA

-172 SVGSP
+172 SVG
-177 RPRPRVD
+177 
-184 RPARRTSLSVRP
+184 PALALALVSTDPPENLFVGVTAIAV
-196 QSQMVG
+196 VG
-202 LAMIFLCRYESTP
+202 LSMIFLEEAVYRRRLEEGESEAA
-215 RCCPRKRSTGAGSK
+215 RTGAAEAGKKSK
-229 RGRRGRTNQE
+229 QVKASEGG
-239 QPRRAGRANEVRRQ
+239 
-253 RVAKRA
+253 KRA
-259 EAAGALEAAGRAGA
+259 EAAGTLEAARRTED
-273 AEAIETAETT
+273 AEAIEAAETT
-283 TSTAQSRMEG
+283 TSTAQSSMEG

-317 VLSPA
+317 ALSPA

-375 ALACGLIAF
+375 ALACGLVAF
-384 GMLVACGTVLDGA
+384 AMLVACGTVLDGA
-397 PVRDAVFNLSGI
+397 PVRDAVFNLAGI
-409 VYGFCIG
+409 VYGFCSG

-444 ANDIGIGGACVITG
+444 AIDVGIGGTCIIWGIVNDCFGFPVAICCAMCCIVASY
-458 DRERLLR
+458 L
-465 VPRHHLLRDVLHRG
+465 VA
-479 VVLRRASRLS
+479 RAVYPK
-489 EGISRSRT
+489 E
-497 KTSLPGDDFPRLP
+497 
-510 FPAAAPS
+510 
-517 VRAPFVSSS
+517 
-526 TTPCALVGLVEVDV
+526 
-540 RFRVEVE
+540 
-547 REELLLLEAIERD
+547 
-560 ERDHPRIV
+560 
-568 TACRKGRQHQAHT
+568 
-581 RLRAHLLV
+581 
-589 RCAEHGVRRDAAAH
+589 
-603 AKRASA
+603 
-609 RHLESTLRLRHL
+609 
-621 HVDHRRFEARTD
+621 
-633 IRHIELA
+633 
-640 PGLPLAVDI
+640 
-649 GDDRRLQA
+649 

>member
-1 MQVSRNRYDG
+1 MQVPRNRYDG
-11 HMGKRAS
+11 HMEKRAS
-18 KNDDSRGG
+18 KYDDSRGG

-123 APFVVFRILQGA
+123 VPFVVFRILQGA

-172 SVGSP
+172 SVG
-177 RPRPRVD
+177 
-184 RPARRTSLSVRP
+184 PALALALVSTDPPENLFVGVTAIAV
-196 QSQMVG
+196 VG
-202 LAMIFLCRYESTP
+202 LSMIFLCRYEKHP
-215 RCCPRKRSTGAGSK
+215 EMLPEEAVYRRRLEEGEGEAARTG
-229 RGRRGRTNQE
+229 T
-239 QPRRAGRANEVRRQ
+239 
-253 RVAKRA
+253 A
-259 EAAGALEAAGRAGA
+259 EAGKESKQ
-273 AEAIETAETT
+273 AEASEGDKRTEAAETT
-283 TSTAQSRMEG
+283 TSTAQSGMEG

-322 FGFVIFFVGLYGAS
+322 LGFVIFFVGLYGAS

-375 ALACGLIAF
+375 ALACGLVAF
-384 GMLVACGTVLDGA
+384 AMLVACGTVLDGT
-397 PVRDAVFNLSGI
+397 PVCDAVFNLSGI
-409 VYGFCIG
+409 VYGFCTG

-444 ANDIGIGGACVITG
+444 AIDVGIGGACVIWGIVNDCFGFPVTICCAMCCIAASYF
-458 DRERLLR
+458 
-465 VPRHHLLRDVLHRG
+465 VA
-479 VVLRRASRLS
+479 RAVYPK
-489 EGISRSRT
+489 E
-497 KTSLPGDDFPRLP
+497 
-510 FPAAAPS
+510 
-517 VRAPFVSSS
+517 
-526 TTPCALVGLVEVDV
+526 
-540 RFRVEVE
+540 
-547 REELLLLEAIERD
+547 
-560 ERDHPRIV
+560 
-568 TACRKGRQHQAHT
+568 
-581 RLRAHLLV
+581 
-589 RCAEHGVRRDAAAH
+589 
-603 AKRASA
+603 
-609 RHLESTLRLRHL
+609 
-621 HVDHRRFEARTD
+621 
-633 IRHIELA
+633 
-640 PGLPLAVDI
+640 
-649 GDDRRLQA
+649 

>member
-1 MQVSRNRYDG
+1 MQVPRNRYDR

-18 KNDDSRGG
+18 KNDDSRRE
-26 SPREQLWSTTFVL
+26 SPHEQLWSTTFVL

-157 GEGIGYYGLGQALSM
+157 GEGIGYYGIGQALSM
-172 SVGSP
+172 SVG
-177 RPRPRVD
+177 
-184 RPARRTSLSVRP
+184 PALALALVSTDPPENLFVGVTAIAV
-196 QSQMVG
+196 VG
-202 LAMIFLCRYESTP
+202 LSMIFLCRYEKHP
-215 RCCPRKRSTGAGSK
+215 EMLPKEAVYRRRLEEGGS
-229 RGRRGRTNQE
+229 
-239 QPRRAGRANEVRRQ
+239 
-253 RVAKRA
+253 
-259 EAAGALEAAGRAGA
+259 EAARTGA
-273 AEAIETAETT
+273 AEAGKESKQVETREGGKRTEAAETT

-322 FGFVIFFVGLYGAS
+322 LGFVIFFVGLYGAS

-384 GMLVACGTVLDGA
+384 AMLVACGTVLDGA
-397 PVRDAVFNLSGI
+397 PVCDAVFNLSGI
-409 VYGFCIG
+409 VYGFCTG

-444 ANDIGIGGACVITG
+444 AIDVGIGGACVIWGIVNDCFGFPVTICCAMCCIAASYF
-458 DRERLLR
+458 
-465 VPRHHLLRDVLHRG
+465 VA
-479 VVLRRASRLS
+479 RAVYPK
-489 EGISRSRT
+489 E
-497 KTSLPGDDFPRLP
+497 
-510 FPAAAPS
+510 
-517 VRAPFVSSS
+517 
-526 TTPCALVGLVEVDV
+526 
-540 RFRVEVE
+540 
-547 REELLLLEAIERD
+547 
-560 ERDHPRIV
+560 
-568 TACRKGRQHQAHT
+568 
-581 RLRAHLLV
+581 
-589 RCAEHGVRRDAAAH
+589 
-603 AKRASA
+603 
-609 RHLESTLRLRHL
+609 
-621 HVDHRRFEARTD
+621 
-633 IRHIELA
+633 
-640 PGLPLAVDI
+640 
-649 GDDRRLQA
+649 

>member
-1 MQVSRNRYDG
+1 MQVPRNRYDG

-18 KNDDSRGG
+18 KTDDSRRE

-39 VVASTLCC
+39 VVISTLCC

-104 FGFAVLIVGTVGP
+104 VGFAVLIVGTVGP

-172 SVGSP
+172 SVG
-177 RPRPRVD
+177 
-184 RPARRTSLSVRP
+184 PALALALVSTDPPENLFIGVTAIA
-196 QSQMVG
+196 MVG
-202 LAMIFLCRYESTP
+202 LAMIFLCRYEKHPEMLPEEAVYRRRLEEGESE
-215 RCCPRKRSTGAGSK
+215 AA
-229 RGRRGRTNQE
+229 RRGTAE
-239 QPRRAGRANEVRRQ
+239 TLEVT
-253 RVAKRA
+253 
-259 EAAGALEAAGRAGA
+259 GRAGA
-273 AEAIETAETT
+273 AEAAEANETT

-293 RPKRESIASRIF
+293 QPRRESIASRIF
-305 EKHALPGTLPMI
+305 EKHALPGTLPII

-361 AFMDRFAPIKILPV
+361 AFMDRFAPIKILPF
-375 ALACGLIAF
+375 ALACGLVAF
-384 GMLVACGTVLDGA
+384 AMLVACGTALDGA
-397 PVRDAVFNLSGI
+397 PMRDAVFNLSGI

-444 ANDIGIGGACVITG
+444 ANDVGIGGACVIWGIVNDCFGFPVTICCAMCCI
-458 DRERLLR
+458 
-465 VPRHHLLRDVLHRG
+465 VASYFVA
-479 VVLRRASRLS
+479 RAVYP
-489 EGISRSRT
+489 
-497 KTSLPGDDFPRLP
+497 K
-510 FPAAAPS
+510 
-517 VRAPFVSSS
+517 
-526 TTPCALVGLVEVDV
+526 
-540 RFRVEVE
+540 
-547 REELLLLEAIERD
+547 
-560 ERDHPRIV
+560 
-568 TACRKGRQHQAHT
+568 
-581 RLRAHLLV
+581 
-589 RCAEHGVRRDAAAH
+589 
-603 AKRASA
+603 
-609 RHLESTLRLRHL
+609 ES
-621 HVDHRRFEARTD
+621 
-633 IRHIELA
+633 
-640 PGLPLAVDI
+640 
-649 GDDRRLQA
+649 